1 MPKAPDYKII
11 YNWDGA
17 PQGYS
22 EYPQTMEQFLEKT
35 YAVMKD
41 TQVGAHFWSME
52 GVDFVQLKK
61 GNFPIKKTGLYQ
73 STPEFTGYG
82 NRLAMYERGEDPHEA
97 MIKRGHELGIDVY
110 ASIRMNDTHFS
121 GMQPADMADSKHPS
135 LSDFRREHPEYLI
148 GDRTSEWFALSYDF
162 SIAAVR
168 QHRFDSI
175 KEICELYDWD
185 GVELDW
191 QRHAFHFDEDY
202 GYRFRYTLTD
212 LQRAVRKMADEISE
226 KRGKPFYLAA
236 RVNGYIEMCNNIG
249 YDIETWVDEGLVD
262 ILIPAGGAD
271 TETEAEVDK
280 FKEICEGTDIVVY
293 PGFDSGVS
301 QMPAYSEGPYIKDQM
316 RTRGL
321 ASRHFAKGAD
331 GIYIFNWHANG
342 DTRRELLST
351 IGSPETLR
359 STDKIYA
366 ATRRHLVYEGDWRGA
381 YKKDR
386 LRGTVPVPLRVTMTG
401 DGPTCILDVADDFSN
416 DKPKSVEL
424 RIRLQ
429 DWLKGDKVKVEL
441 NGQEISGFETRYEHK
456 ANPDLVYTYANQS
469 VSPVSDVTDTVWLL
483 KDISMNKV
491 KYGINKVKVV
501 SVQRNEL
508 IESDIV
514 LTDVELV
521 VKFS

>member
-1 MPKAPDYKII
+1 
-11 YNWDGA
+11 
-17 PQGYS
+17 
-22 EYPQTMEQFLEKT
+22 
-35 YAVMKD
+35 
-41 TQVGAHFWSME
+41 
-52 GVDFVQLKK
+52 
-61 GNFPIKKTGLYQ
+61 
-73 STPEFTGYG
+73 
-82 NRLAMYERGEDPHEA
+82 
-97 MIKRGHELGIDVY
+97 
-110 ASIRMNDTHFS
+110 
-121 GMQPADMADSKHPS
+121 
-135 LSDFRREHPEYLI
+135 
-148 GDRTSEWFALSYDF
+148 
-162 SIAAVR
+162 
-168 QHRFDSI
+168 
-175 KEICELYDWD
+175 
-185 GVELDW
+185 
-191 QRHAFHFDEDY
+191 
-202 GYRFRYTLTD
+202 
-212 LQRAVRKMADEISE
+212 
-226 KRGKPFYLAA
+226 
-236 RVNGYIEMCNNIG
+236 
-249 YDIETWVDEGLVD
+249 
-262 ILIPAGGAD
+262 
-271 TETEAEVDK
+271 
-280 FKEICEGTDIVVY
+280 
-293 PGFDSGVS
+293 
-301 QMPAYSEGPYIKDQM
+301 MPAYSEGPYIKDQM

-441 NGQEISGFETRYEHK
+441 NGQEISGFDTRYEPSND
-456 ANPDLVYTYANQS
+456 AYANQFA
-469 VSPVSDVTDTVWLL
+469 SPVSDVTDTVWLS